1 MPVIVFSLV
10 SQLNHKFSEPMASA
24 SSSVCTVLESCAAH
38 LSRTGFSTS
47 AGTLRGVRGRSVEE
61 ERIKQGG
68 SNGGPGGAGAGM
80 EAEDADSG
88 INCT

>member
-1 MPVIVFSLV
+1 MKGVSMPGMSLPQRPRV
-10 SQLNHKFSEPMASA
+10 
-24 SSSVCTVLESCAAH
+24 
-38 LSRTGFSTS
+38 S
-47 AGTLRGVRGRSVEE
+47 AGTLRRVRGRSVEE